1 MGLASS
7 PGWFQAVMLRVFE
20 GLERVGLYV
29 EVVCFSKNGQE
40 HVSDL
45 RIFER
50 LITFGLKLAPKK
62 PHPGMKVVIV
72 SGHRVTAGGIAPHL
86 ENEEAL
92 TKKPM
97 STNVSLLRS
106 LMGEV
111 GYYRNIPPKMAA
123 ATKYTELTG
132 CKKLSSHR
140 NIRRTTVKP
149 PGVGFSRFCRSNFWR
164 PVVSVS
170 RRVRRWV
177 GCGDRTGTDR
187 WYHSPD

>member
-1 MGLASS
+1 MQ
-7 PGWFQAVMLRVFE
+7 PGSRQTEKKKKQKR
-20 GLERVGLYV
+20 
-29 EVVCFSKNGQE
+29 
-40 HVSDL
+40 HVNRD
-45 RIFER
+45 ED
-50 LITFGLKLAPKK
+50 KDENENE
-62 PHPGMKVVIV
+62 
-72 SGHRVTAGGIAPHL
+72 L

-149 PGVGFSRFCRSNFWR
+149 PGVGFS
-164 PVVSVS
+164 
-170 RRVRRWV
+170 
-177 GCGDRTGTDR
+177 
-187 WYHSPD
+187 

>member
-62 PHPGMKVVIV
+62 AHPRVKVVIFL
-72 SGHRVTAGGIAPHL
+72 GHKATADGIAPHL
-86 ENEEAL
+86 G
-92 TKKPM
+92 K
-97 STNVSLLRS
+97 
-106 LMGEV
+106 
-111 GYYRNIPPKMAA
+111 
-123 ATKYTELTG
+123 
-132 CKKLSSHR
+132 
-140 NIRRTTVKP
+140 
-149 PGVGFSRFCRSNFWR
+149 
-164 PVVSVS
+164 
-170 RRVRRWV
+170 
-177 GCGDRTGTDR
+177 
-187 WYHSPD
+187 